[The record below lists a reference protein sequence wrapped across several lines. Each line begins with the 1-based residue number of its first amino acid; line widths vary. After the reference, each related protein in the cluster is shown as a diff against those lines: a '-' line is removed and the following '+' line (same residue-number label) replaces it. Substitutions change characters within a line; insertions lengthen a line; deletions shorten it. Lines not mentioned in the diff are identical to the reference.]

1 MKGLLVTETLAKT
14 ASPVDVSEVEHR
26 FYYQLIVGKQKQED
40 MLDGMDADVEADAFK
55 LDIEREAVFDRLEKK
70 KEARRV
76 FEDVSGQLVYT
87 LIQSIMFRLDD
98 PLEILKH
105 AGLTSKQLSLM
116 ELLQGDNA
124 ELPKLRPYIEKMD
137 WLSKELVNMV
147 NSPSFRH
154 RKPQR
159 ASDIRVKDLKLVLN
173 FIGIENLQVLVPYL
187 CIRTWLPTG
196 RANMLWT
203 TRKLWRYMLV
213 TATASQILAKEE
225 GIDGAFVYTCS
236 LLSQLGTSAILSNSS
251 MIFDGIWGHWLRE
264 ANQSRDKEIY
274 DAVIATE
281 FPAEAVYQQVLDR
294 AMSLNWE
301 LLSLLEFE
309 ESQFTQ
315 VLKELAET
323 HTYAGLS
330 PQAAVIARASCFAK
344 VMLLK
349 EMRQISDEEKHAMYQ
364 QYELSTAE
372 LALLNQQ
379 NFRKLEIM

>member
-1 MKGLLVTETLAKT
+1 MTDTIETT
-14 ASPVDVSEVEHR
+14 ADTSYATVIELENR
-26 FYYQLIVGKQKQED
+26 FYYQLIVGKQKQDD
-40 MLDGMDADVEADAFK
+40 MLDGMDAEVEAESFK
-55 LDIEREAVFDRLEKK
+55 LDIERQAVFDRLAKK

-87 LIQSIMFRLDD
+87 LIQSILFQLDD
-98 PLEILKH
+98 PLETLKH

-116 ELLQGDNA
+116 EMLQSTNA
-124 ELPKLRPYIEKMD
+124 ELPKLRPQIEKME
-137 WLSKELVNMV
+137 WLSRELINMV

-159 ASDIRVKDLKLVLN
+159 ASDIRVKDIKLVLN

-196 RANMLWT
+196 RANMIWT

-213 TATASQILAKEE
+213 TATAAQILAKEQ
-225 GIDGAFVYTCS
+225 GLDGAFVYTCS

-281 FPAEAVYQQVLDR
+281 FPAEAVYEQVLNR
-294 AMSLNWE
+294 SASLNWE

-323 HTYAGLS
+323 RTYEGLS
-330 PQAAVIARASCFAK
+330 PQAAIVARASCFSK
-344 VMLLK
+344 GLLLQ
-349 EMRQISDEEKHAMYQ
+349 EMRQISPEEIQAMHSYYHLTKH
-364 QYELSTAE
+364 EV
-372 LALLNQQ
+372 ALLSKQ